1 MVGVRLSCSGL
12 NLSDNNRMS
21 SRVVSMVSNN
31 LLISF
36 TMGNMVIH
44 LNLNSV
50 SDSNCKYRFSLFP
63 TNLREMSSAVVHNL
77 SHITE
82 KKIYA

>member
-36 TMGNMVIH
+36 TMHCNGEYGDP
-44 LNLNSV
+44 LE
-50 SDSNCKYRFSLFP
+50 F
-63 TNLREMSSAVVHNL
+63 E
-77 SHITE
+77 
-82 KKIYA
+82 

>member
-1 MVGVRLSCSGL
+1 MVGVQLSCSGL

-36 TMGNMVIH
+36 SH
-44 LNLNSV
+44 LNMNSN
-50 SDSNCKYRFSLFP
+50 SNCKYWFS
-63 TNLREMSSAVVHNL
+63 
-77 SHITE
+77 
-82 KKIYA
+82 